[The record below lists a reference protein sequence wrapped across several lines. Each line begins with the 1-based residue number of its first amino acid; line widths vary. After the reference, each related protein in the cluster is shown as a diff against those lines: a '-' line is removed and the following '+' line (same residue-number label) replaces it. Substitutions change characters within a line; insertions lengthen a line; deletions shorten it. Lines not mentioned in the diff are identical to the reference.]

1 MKLIRIV
8 PFVLTVLLALSAA
21 LPLRA
26 EEGVLS
32 SDEID
37 YLYFMRE
44 EEKLARDVYLSLYR
58 EWGAEV
64 FANIAM
70 SEQRHTDAVAE
81 MIAGYGLTDPVEE
94 DVIGEFVDPELA
106 ALYAELM
113 ALGQQSLLDALYV
126 GALIEEVDME
136 DIQHAIDVSDEPEIL
151 NVYDNLMRAS
161 RNHLRGF
168 VEVLR
173 SQGVED
179 YQAQYIDQ
187 AWVDAILAEGTETG
201 E

>member
-1 MKLIRIV
+1 MKLSRIL
-8 PFVLTVLLALSAA
+8 PFALTALLALSAA
-21 LPLRA
+21 LPLQA

-32 SDEID
+32 TDEIE

-44 EEKLARDVYLSLYR
+44 EEKLARDVYLTLYK

-64 FANIAM
+64 FANIAL
-70 SEQRHTDAVAE
+70 SEQRHTDTVADL
-81 MIAGYGLTDPVEE
+81 IAGYGLTDPVQE
-94 DVIGEFVDPELA
+94 DVIGEFIDPELA
-106 ALYAELM
+106 ALYDELL
-113 ALGQQSLLDALYV
+113 AIGRQSLLDALYV

-136 DIQHAIDVSDEPEIL
+136 DIQHAMDLSDEPEIL

-168 VEVLR
+168 VEVLAN
-173 SQGVED
+173 QGVED

-187 AWVDAILAEGTETG
+187 AWVDAILAEETETG

>member
-1 MKLIRIV
+1 MKLTRIL
-8 PFVLTVLLALSAA
+8 PFALTVLLALSAA
-21 LPLRA
+21 LPLQA

-32 SDEID
+32 TDEIE

-44 EEKLARDVYLSLYR
+44 EEKLARDVYLTLYK

-64 FANIAM
+64 FANIAL
-70 SEQRHTDAVAE
+70 SEQRHTDAIAE
-81 MIAGYGLTDPVEE
+81 MIAGYDLTDPVQE
-94 DVIGEFVDPELA
+94 DVIGEFVNPELA
-106 ALYAELM
+106 DLYDELL
-113 ALGQQSLLDALYV
+113 AIGRQSLLDALYV

-136 DIQHAIDVSDEPEIL
+136 DIQHAIDHSDEPEIL
-151 NVYDNLMRAS
+151 YVYDNLMRAS

-168 VEVLR
+168 VEVLTT
-173 SQGVED
+173 QGVDD

-187 AWVDAILAEGTETG
+187 AWVDAILAEDTETH

>member
-1 MKLIRIV
+1 MKLSRI
-8 PFVLTVLLALSAA
+8 FALALSALMA
-21 LPLRA
+21 LSATLPLRA

-32 SDEID
+32 TDEIE

-58 EWGAEV
+58 EWGATV
-64 FANIAM
+64 FANIAL
-70 SEQRHTDAVAE
+70 SEQRHTDTVAE
-81 MIAGYGLTDPVEE
+81 LIAGYGLTDPVQE
-94 DVIGEFVDPELA
+94 DIIGEFVNPELA
-106 ALYAELM
+106 ALYDELM
-113 ALGQQSLLDALYV
+113 ALGRQSLLDALYV

-136 DIQHAIDVSDEPEIL
+136 DIQHAMDHSDEPEIL
-151 NVYDNLMRAS
+151 TVYDNLMRAS

-168 VEVLR
+168 VEVLAN
-173 SQGVED
+173 QGVED

-187 AWVDAILAEGTETG
+187 AWVDAILAEDTETG